1 MEDNTK
7 EIEKYERIIANNPAD
22 SVASKV
28 AQERLDQIKL
38 RKKVDVDKDFSGVV
52 TSINTLID
60 KVYNSNAS
68 LSNRE
73 IDNAINE
80 RLKKLKIKESNLSPE
95 LKKLIGETKT
105 IEVKVN
111 NVKTF
116 GGQTGEDRRL
126 IDVLLS
132 DYEAQNNVY
141 LYGEAGTGKA
151 MPLSSRVLVEQGW
164 KTFAEVKVGDK
175 VWGEDGKLYE
185 VDGVYDRGVKS
196 VYGITMNDGGYAESC
211 DEHLWKIYTRSDR
224 SHKNNGR
231 VLPLSEFKDK
241 IKTIDGNANAFIDVS
256 KAIHFAKKEHLIDP
270 YLLGVILGDGSITV
284 GTPSITNPSQ
294 ELFDSLILPN
304 GVELVER
311 HNLERCLTY
320 GITRTD
326 TSNANVLTT
335 ELKRLGIFGNKSLTK
350 FIPNEYLIDSLEN
363 RISLLQGLNDT
374 DGCPD
379 GTHFEY
385 STSSEELAHN
395 YAELVRSIGG
405 TAKIKSRIPYFTN
418 NGIKKEGNLSFR
430 IFCVF
435 PNDIEPFKLASK
447 KERFTKRTKYFPKRF
462 IDQVVYKGE
471 EEVRCI
477 SVTNPTHLYITDDYI
492 VTHNTYI
499 AGIIADRINYKL
511 ITLNC
516 NQYTSPLDILGG
528 QTIDGYQEGRLTEA
542 WGNIDLG
549 VNAKNQPYSG
559 ALLLLDELPK
569 IDPNTAGLLNDGL
582 AKIKDAVKV
591 VELANGTT
599 LDVQPTIS
607 NGKGQRISR
616 ANIFIIATGN
626 SLLNEAN
633 KDYEANFKQDLSLQD
648 RFAGSCYR
656 ITYNYKFEYEKIM
669 TNISSDSF
677 PDGTIIDM
685 TFAFN
690 FLAQLRMKIVEK
702 KLTGIAFV
710 STRLMIVARDTFVA
724 FLVNREQ
731 TPNKIPRPKK
741 LSEVVKSFLTLFSL
755 QQKETIEQELSAEFK
770 EFYDKCDVK
779 DATPLNLLNMP
790 TDQETQTAKLIIEDA
805 EAKYALNSAIPL

>member
-7 EIEKYERIIANNPAD
+7 EIEKYQRIIANNLPD

-28 AQERLDQIKL
+28 AQERLDQIQQ

-141 LYGEAGTGKA
+141 LYGEAGTGK
-151 MPLSSRVLVEQGW
+151 
-164 KTFAEVKVGDK
+164 
-175 VWGEDGKLYE
+175 
-185 VDGVYDRGVKS
+185 
-196 VYGITMNDGGYAESC
+196 
-211 DEHLWKIYTRSDR
+211 
-224 SHKNNGR
+224 
-231 VLPLSEFKDK
+231 
-241 IKTIDGNANAFIDVS
+241 
-256 KAIHFAKKEHLIDP
+256 
-270 YLLGVILGDGSITV
+270 
-284 GTPSITNPSQ
+284 
-294 ELFDSLILPN
+294 
-304 GVELVER
+304 
-311 HNLERCLTY
+311 
-320 GITRTD
+320 
-326 TSNANVLTT
+326 
-335 ELKRLGIFGNKSLTK
+335 
-350 FIPNEYLIDSLEN
+350 
-363 RISLLQGLNDT
+363 
-374 DGCPD
+374 
-379 GTHFEY
+379 
-385 STSSEELAHN
+385 
-395 YAELVRSIGG
+395 
-405 TAKIKSRIPYFTN
+405 
-418 NGIKKEGNLSFR
+418 
-430 IFCVF
+430 
-435 PNDIEPFKLASK
+435 
-447 KERFTKRTKYFPKRF
+447 
-462 IDQVVYKGE
+462 
-471 EEVRCI
+471 
-477 SVTNPTHLYITDDYI
+477 
-492 VTHNTYI
+492 TYI

-549 VNAKNQPYSG
+549 LNAKNQPYSG

-599 LDVQPTIS
+599 LEIQPTIS

-741 LSEVVKSFLTLFSL
+741 LSEVVKSFLTLFSQ
-755 QQKETIEQELSAEFK
+755 QQKEVLEQELSAEFK

-779 DATPLNLLNMP
+779 DATPLSQLNAP

>member
-7 EIEKYERIIANNPAD
+7 EIEKYQRIIANNLPD

-28 AQERLDQIKL
+28 AQERLDQIQQ

-116 GGQTGEDRRL
+116 GGKTGEDRRL

-141 LYGEAGTGKA
+141 LYGEAGTGK
-151 MPLSSRVLVEQGW
+151 
-164 KTFAEVKVGDK
+164 
-175 VWGEDGKLYE
+175 
-185 VDGVYDRGVKS
+185 
-196 VYGITMNDGGYAESC
+196 
-211 DEHLWKIYTRSDR
+211 
-224 SHKNNGR
+224 
-231 VLPLSEFKDK
+231 
-241 IKTIDGNANAFIDVS
+241 
-256 KAIHFAKKEHLIDP
+256 
-270 YLLGVILGDGSITV
+270 
-284 GTPSITNPSQ
+284 
-294 ELFDSLILPN
+294 
-304 GVELVER
+304 
-311 HNLERCLTY
+311 
-320 GITRTD
+320 
-326 TSNANVLTT
+326 
-335 ELKRLGIFGNKSLTK
+335 
-350 FIPNEYLIDSLEN
+350 
-363 RISLLQGLNDT
+363 
-374 DGCPD
+374 
-379 GTHFEY
+379 
-385 STSSEELAHN
+385 
-395 YAELVRSIGG
+395 
-405 TAKIKSRIPYFTN
+405 
-418 NGIKKEGNLSFR
+418 
-430 IFCVF
+430 
-435 PNDIEPFKLASK
+435 
-447 KERFTKRTKYFPKRF
+447 
-462 IDQVVYKGE
+462 
-471 EEVRCI
+471 
-477 SVTNPTHLYITDDYI
+477 
-492 VTHNTYI
+492 TYI

-549 VNAKNQPYSG
+549 LNAKNQPYSG

-599 LDVQPTIS
+599 LEIQPTIS

-616 ANIFIIATGN
+616 TNIFIIATGN

-741 LSEVVKSFLTLFSL
+741 LSEVVKSFLTLFSQ
-755 QQKETIEQELSAEFK
+755 QQKEVIEQELSAEFK

-779 DATPLNLLNMP
+779 DATPLNQLNAP

>member
-7 EIEKYERIIANNPAD
+7 EIEKYTRIIANNLAD

-28 AQERLDQIKL
+28 AQERLDQIKQ

-52 TSINTLID
+52 TSINSLID

-95 LKKLIGETKT
+95 LQKLIGETKT

-116 GGQTGEDRRL
+116 SGKTGEDRRL

-141 LYGEAGTGKA
+141 LYGEAGTGK
-151 MPLSSRVLVEQGW
+151 
-164 KTFAEVKVGDK
+164 TF
-175 VWGEDGKLYE
+175 
-185 VDGVYDRGVKS
+185 
-196 VYGITMNDGGYAESC
+196 
-211 DEHLWKIYTRSDR
+211 
-224 SHKNNGR
+224 
-231 VLPLSEFKDK
+231 
-241 IKTIDGNANAFIDVS
+241 
-256 KAIHFAKKEHLIDP
+256 
-270 YLLGVILGDGSITV
+270 
-284 GTPSITNPSQ
+284 
-294 ELFDSLILPN
+294 
-304 GVELVER
+304 
-311 HNLERCLTY
+311 
-320 GITRTD
+320 
-326 TSNANVLTT
+326 
-335 ELKRLGIFGNKSLTK
+335 
-350 FIPNEYLIDSLEN
+350 
-363 RISLLQGLNDT
+363 
-374 DGCPD
+374 
-379 GTHFEY
+379 
-385 STSSEELAHN
+385 
-395 YAELVRSIGG
+395 
-405 TAKIKSRIPYFTN
+405 
-418 NGIKKEGNLSFR
+418 
-430 IFCVF
+430 
-435 PNDIEPFKLASK
+435 
-447 KERFTKRTKYFPKRF
+447 
-462 IDQVVYKGE
+462 
-471 EEVRCI
+471 
-477 SVTNPTHLYITDDYI
+477 
-492 VTHNTYI
+492 I
-499 AGIIADRINYKL
+499 AGIIAKRINYKL

-549 VNAKNQPYSG
+549 LNAKNQPYAG

-582 AKIKDAVKV
+582 AKIKDAVDV
-591 VELANGTT
+591 VELSNGTT
-599 LDVQPTIS
+599 IEVPPTIS

-669 TNISSDSF
+669 TNISSESL

-690 FLAQLRMKIVEK
+690 FLAQLRMKIVDK

-731 TPNKIPRPKK
+731 TPNRIPRPKK
-741 LSEVVKSFLTLFSL
+741 LSEVVKSFLTLFSE
-755 QQKETIEQELSAEFK
+755 QQKEMLEQELSAEFK
-770 EFYDKCDVK
+770 EFYDKCDIK
-779 DATPLNLLNMP
+779 DVTPLEQLNMP
-790 TDQETQTAKLIIEDA
+790 TEQETVTATTIIEVA
-805 EAKYALNSAIPL
+805 EKSYAKNSAIPL

>member
-1 MEDNTK
+1 MEDNTS
-7 EIEKYERIIANNPAD
+7 EIKKYQALIDTFPAD
-22 SVASKV
+22 STTVKV
-28 AQERLDQIKL
+28 AKEKLAQIQE

-60 KVYNSNAS
+60 KVYNSGTNM
-68 LSNRE
+68 SNKD

-80 RLKKLKIKESNLSPE
+80 RLKKIKITETNLSPE

-111 NVKTF
+111 KLVTF
-116 GGQTGEDRRL
+116 SGKTGEDRRL

-151 MPLSSRVLVEQGW
+151 MPLSSKVLAEEGW

-185 VDGVYDRGVKS
+185 VDGIYDRGVKS

-224 SHKNNGR
+224 GHKNKGR

-256 KAIHFAKKEHLIDP
+256 KAVSFPKKEHVIDP
-270 YLLGVILGDGSITV
+270 YLLGVLIGDGSVTI
-284 GTPSITNPSQ
+284 GTPSICNPSQ
-294 ELFDSLILPN
+294 ELFDSLVLPD
-304 GVELVER
+304 GVQLTER

-326 TSNANVLTT
+326 DSNANVLTV
-335 ELKRLGIFGNKSLTK
+335 ELKRLGIFGNKSITK

-385 STSSEELAHN
+385 STSSEELANN
-395 YAELVRSIGG
+395 YAELVRSVGG
-405 TAKIKSRIPYFTN
+405 TAKIKSRIPYYTH
-418 NGIKKEGNLSFR
+418 NGTKKEGNLSFR
-430 IFCVF
+430 VFCVF
-435 PNDIEPFKLASK
+435 PDDIEPFKLASK
-447 KERFTKRTKYFPKRF
+447 KERFIKRTKYFPKRF

-499 AGIIADRINYKL
+499 AGIIAKRINYKL

-549 VNAKNQPYSG
+549 LNAKNQPYDG

-582 AKIKDAVKV
+582 AKIKDAVDV
-591 VELANGTT
+591 IELANKTT
-599 LDVQPTIS
+599 IEVQPTIS
-607 NGKGQRISR
+607 NGKGQRIPR
-616 ANIFIIATGN
+616 AKIFIIATGN

-656 ITYNYKFEYEKIM
+656 ITYNYKFEYDKIM
-669 TNISSDSF
+669 TKISSKDF
-677 PDGTIIDM
+677 PEGTVIDM

-690 FLAQLRMKIVEK
+690 FLAQLRQQIVDDR
-702 KLTGIAFV
+702 LTGIAFV
-710 STRLMIVARDTFVA
+710 STRLMIVARDTFIA
-724 FLVNREQ
+724 YLVNREE

-741 LSEVVKSFLTLFSL
+741 LSEVVKSFLALFSE
-755 QQKETIEQELSAEFK
+755 QQRESLILKLNSQFK
-770 EFYDKCDVK
+770 EFYAICEVK
-779 DATPLNLLNMP
+779 DVTPL
-790 TDQETQTAKLIIEDA
+790 DQLGKATELETATANLIIENA
-805 EAKYALNSAIPL
+805 EAKYASISAIPL

>member
-1 MEDNTK
+1 
-7 EIEKYERIIANNPAD
+7 
-22 SVASKV
+22 
-28 AQERLDQIKL
+28 
-38 RKKVDVDKDFSGVV
+38 
-52 TSINTLID
+52 
-60 KVYNSNAS
+60 

-95 LKKLIGETKT
+95 LQKLIGETKT

-116 GGQTGEDRRL
+116 SGKTGEDRRL

-141 LYGEAGTGKA
+141 LYGEAGTGK
-151 MPLSSRVLVEQGW
+151 
-164 KTFAEVKVGDK
+164 TF
-175 VWGEDGKLYE
+175 
-185 VDGVYDRGVKS
+185 
-196 VYGITMNDGGYAESC
+196 
-211 DEHLWKIYTRSDR
+211 
-224 SHKNNGR
+224 
-231 VLPLSEFKDK
+231 
-241 IKTIDGNANAFIDVS
+241 
-256 KAIHFAKKEHLIDP
+256 
-270 YLLGVILGDGSITV
+270 
-284 GTPSITNPSQ
+284 
-294 ELFDSLILPN
+294 
-304 GVELVER
+304 
-311 HNLERCLTY
+311 
-320 GITRTD
+320 
-326 TSNANVLTT
+326 
-335 ELKRLGIFGNKSLTK
+335 
-350 FIPNEYLIDSLEN
+350 
-363 RISLLQGLNDT
+363 
-374 DGCPD
+374 
-379 GTHFEY
+379 
-385 STSSEELAHN
+385 
-395 YAELVRSIGG
+395 
-405 TAKIKSRIPYFTN
+405 
-418 NGIKKEGNLSFR
+418 
-430 IFCVF
+430 
-435 PNDIEPFKLASK
+435 
-447 KERFTKRTKYFPKRF
+447 
-462 IDQVVYKGE
+462 
-471 EEVRCI
+471 
-477 SVTNPTHLYITDDYI
+477 
-492 VTHNTYI
+492 I

-549 VNAKNQPYSG
+549 LNAKNQPYDG

-591 VELANGTT
+591 VELANGTKIE
-599 LDVQPTIS
+599 VQPTIS

-677 PDGTIIDM
+677 PDGTIVDM

-741 LSEVVKSFLTLFSL
+741 LSEVVKSFLTLFS
-755 QQKETIEQELSAEFK
+755 QQQRETIEQELSAEFRA
-770 EFYDKCDVK
+770 FYDMCDIK
-779 DATPLNLLNMP
+779 DVTPLAQLNTA
-790 TDQETQTAKLIIEDA
+790 TDEEKETAKLIIEEA
-805 EAKYALNSAIPL
+805 EKNYAKNSAIPL

>member
-141 LYGEAGTGKA
+141 LYGEAGTGK
-151 MPLSSRVLVEQGW
+151 
-164 KTFAEVKVGDK
+164 
-175 VWGEDGKLYE
+175 
-185 VDGVYDRGVKS
+185 
-196 VYGITMNDGGYAESC
+196 
-211 DEHLWKIYTRSDR
+211 
-224 SHKNNGR
+224 
-231 VLPLSEFKDK
+231 
-241 IKTIDGNANAFIDVS
+241 
-256 KAIHFAKKEHLIDP
+256 
-270 YLLGVILGDGSITV
+270 
-284 GTPSITNPSQ
+284 
-294 ELFDSLILPN
+294 
-304 GVELVER
+304 
-311 HNLERCLTY
+311 
-320 GITRTD
+320 
-326 TSNANVLTT
+326 
-335 ELKRLGIFGNKSLTK
+335 
-350 FIPNEYLIDSLEN
+350 
-363 RISLLQGLNDT
+363 
-374 DGCPD
+374 
-379 GTHFEY
+379 
-385 STSSEELAHN
+385 
-395 YAELVRSIGG
+395 
-405 TAKIKSRIPYFTN
+405 
-418 NGIKKEGNLSFR
+418 
-430 IFCVF
+430 
-435 PNDIEPFKLASK
+435 
-447 KERFTKRTKYFPKRF
+447 
-462 IDQVVYKGE
+462 
-471 EEVRCI
+471 
-477 SVTNPTHLYITDDYI
+477 
-492 VTHNTYI
+492 TYI

-549 VNAKNQPYSG
+549 LNAKNQPYSG

-591 VELANGTT
+591 VQLANGTEIEI
-599 LDVQPTIS
+599 QPTIS

-741 LSEVVKSFLTLFSL
+741 LSEVVKSFLTLFSQ
-755 QQKETIEQELSAEFK
+755 QQKEVIEQELSAEFK

-779 DATPLNLLNMP
+779 DVTPLNQLNAP

>member
-7 EIEKYERIIANNPAD
+7 EIEKYQRIIANNLPD

-28 AQERLDQIKL
+28 AQERLDQIQQ

-141 LYGEAGTGKA
+141 LYGEAGTGK
-151 MPLSSRVLVEQGW
+151 
-164 KTFAEVKVGDK
+164 
-175 VWGEDGKLYE
+175 
-185 VDGVYDRGVKS
+185 
-196 VYGITMNDGGYAESC
+196 
-211 DEHLWKIYTRSDR
+211 
-224 SHKNNGR
+224 
-231 VLPLSEFKDK
+231 
-241 IKTIDGNANAFIDVS
+241 
-256 KAIHFAKKEHLIDP
+256 
-270 YLLGVILGDGSITV
+270 
-284 GTPSITNPSQ
+284 
-294 ELFDSLILPN
+294 
-304 GVELVER
+304 
-311 HNLERCLTY
+311 
-320 GITRTD
+320 
-326 TSNANVLTT
+326 
-335 ELKRLGIFGNKSLTK
+335 
-350 FIPNEYLIDSLEN
+350 
-363 RISLLQGLNDT
+363 
-374 DGCPD
+374 
-379 GTHFEY
+379 
-385 STSSEELAHN
+385 
-395 YAELVRSIGG
+395 
-405 TAKIKSRIPYFTN
+405 
-418 NGIKKEGNLSFR
+418 
-430 IFCVF
+430 
-435 PNDIEPFKLASK
+435 
-447 KERFTKRTKYFPKRF
+447 
-462 IDQVVYKGE
+462 
-471 EEVRCI
+471 
-477 SVTNPTHLYITDDYI
+477 
-492 VTHNTYI
+492 TYI
-499 AGIIADRINYKL
+499 AGIIAKRINYKL

-549 VNAKNQPYSG
+549 LNAKNQPYSG

-582 AKIKDAVKV
+582 AKIKDAVDV

-599 LDVQPTIS
+599 IEVPPTIS

-741 LSEVVKSFLTLFSL
+741 LSEVVKSFLTLFSQ
-755 QQKETIEQELSAEFK
+755 QQKEVLEQELSAEFK

-779 DATPLNLLNMP
+779 DATPLSQLNAP

>member
-1 MEDNTK
+1 MDNTT
-7 EIEKYERIIANNPAD
+7 EIEKYERIIANNPTD
-22 SVASKV
+22 SPIAKI
-28 AQERLDQIKL
+28 AQEKLDRIKE

-52 TSINTLID
+52 QSINGLID

-80 RLKKLKIKESNLSPE
+80 RLKKMKINESNLSPE

-105 IEVKVN
+105 VEVKVN

-116 GGQTGEDRRL
+116 SGKTGEDRRL

-151 MPLSSRVLVEQGW
+151 MPLTSKILIEDGW
-164 KTFAEVKVGDK
+164 KTFADIKVGDK

-256 KAIHFAKKEHLIDP
+256 KAINFPKKEHTIDP
-270 YLLGVILGDGSITV
+270 YLLGVILGDGSVTV
-284 GTPSITNPSQ
+284 GSPSITNPSQ
-294 ELFDSLILPN
+294 ELFDSLVLPD

-311 HNLERCLTY
+311 HNENRCLTY

-326 TSNANVLTT
+326 SSNANVLTT
-335 ELKRLGIFGNKSLTK
+335 ELKRLGVFGNKSLTK

-374 DGCPD
+374 DGCSD

-385 STSSEELAHN
+385 STSSEQLAHN

-405 TAKIKSRIPYFTN
+405 TAKIKSRIPYFTY
-418 NGIKKEGNLSFR
+418 NGIKKAGNLSFR

-447 KERFTKRTKYFPKRF
+447 KERFIKRTKYFPKRF
-462 IDQVVYKGE
+462 MEQVIYKGE

-477 SVTNPTHLYITDDYI
+477 SVTNPSHLYITDDYI

-549 VNAKNQPYSG
+549 LNAKNQPYDG

-582 AKIKDAVKV
+582 AKIKDAVKI
-591 VELANGTT
+591 VELANGTKIE
-599 LDVQPTIS
+599 VPPTIS
-607 NGKGQRISR
+607 NGKGQKISR
-616 ANIFIIATGN
+616 AKIFIIATGN

-656 ITYNYKFEYEKIM
+656 ITYNYKFEYEDIM
-669 TNISSDSF
+669 TKISSKSF
-677 PDGTIIDM
+677 PDGTMIDM

-690 FLAQLRMKIVEK
+690 FLSLLRMKIVEK

-710 STRLMIVARDTFVA
+710 STRLMIVSRDTFIA

-741 LSEVVKSFLTLFSL
+741 LSEVVKSFLTLFSQ
-755 QQKETIEQELSAEFK
+755 QQKETLEQELANEFK
-770 EFYDKCDVK
+770 LFYDTCDLK
-779 DATPLNLLNMP
+779 DGTPLELLGTA
-790 TDQETQTAKLIIEDA
+790 TDEERETAKLIIEQA
-805 EAKYALNSAIPL
+805 EASYASNNAIPL

>member
-7 EIEKYERIIANNPAD
+7 EIEKYQRIIANNLPD

-28 AQERLDQIKL
+28 AQERLDQIQQ

-116 GGQTGEDRRL
+116 GGKTGEDRRL

-141 LYGEAGTGKA
+141 LYGEAGTGK
-151 MPLSSRVLVEQGW
+151 
-164 KTFAEVKVGDK
+164 
-175 VWGEDGKLYE
+175 
-185 VDGVYDRGVKS
+185 
-196 VYGITMNDGGYAESC
+196 
-211 DEHLWKIYTRSDR
+211 
-224 SHKNNGR
+224 
-231 VLPLSEFKDK
+231 
-241 IKTIDGNANAFIDVS
+241 
-256 KAIHFAKKEHLIDP
+256 
-270 YLLGVILGDGSITV
+270 
-284 GTPSITNPSQ
+284 
-294 ELFDSLILPN
+294 
-304 GVELVER
+304 
-311 HNLERCLTY
+311 
-320 GITRTD
+320 
-326 TSNANVLTT
+326 
-335 ELKRLGIFGNKSLTK
+335 
-350 FIPNEYLIDSLEN
+350 
-363 RISLLQGLNDT
+363 
-374 DGCPD
+374 
-379 GTHFEY
+379 
-385 STSSEELAHN
+385 
-395 YAELVRSIGG
+395 
-405 TAKIKSRIPYFTN
+405 
-418 NGIKKEGNLSFR
+418 
-430 IFCVF
+430 
-435 PNDIEPFKLASK
+435 
-447 KERFTKRTKYFPKRF
+447 
-462 IDQVVYKGE
+462 
-471 EEVRCI
+471 
-477 SVTNPTHLYITDDYI
+477 
-492 VTHNTYI
+492 TYI

-549 VNAKNQPYSG
+549 LNAKNQPYSG

-599 LDVQPTIS
+599 FEIQPTIS

-616 ANIFIIATGN
+616 TNIFIIATGN

-741 LSEVVKSFLTLFSL
+741 LSEVVKSFLTLFSQ
-755 QQKETIEQELSAEFK
+755 QQKEVIEQELSAEFK

-779 DATPLNLLNMP
+779 DATPLNQLNAP

>member
-7 EIEKYERIIANNPAD
+7 EIEKYRRIIDNNDPNSTA
-22 SVASKV
+22 VKV
-28 AQERLDQIKL
+28 AKERLAQIEQ

-68 LSNRE
+68 ISNRE

-95 LKKLIGETKT
+95 LQKLIGETKT

-111 NVKTF
+111 SVKTF
-116 GGQTGEDRRL
+116 SGKTGQDRRL

-141 LYGEAGTGKA
+141 LYGEAGTGK
-151 MPLSSRVLVEQGW
+151 
-164 KTFAEVKVGDK
+164 TF
-175 VWGEDGKLYE
+175 
-185 VDGVYDRGVKS
+185 
-196 VYGITMNDGGYAESC
+196 
-211 DEHLWKIYTRSDR
+211 
-224 SHKNNGR
+224 
-231 VLPLSEFKDK
+231 
-241 IKTIDGNANAFIDVS
+241 
-256 KAIHFAKKEHLIDP
+256 
-270 YLLGVILGDGSITV
+270 
-284 GTPSITNPSQ
+284 
-294 ELFDSLILPN
+294 
-304 GVELVER
+304 
-311 HNLERCLTY
+311 
-320 GITRTD
+320 
-326 TSNANVLTT
+326 
-335 ELKRLGIFGNKSLTK
+335 
-350 FIPNEYLIDSLEN
+350 
-363 RISLLQGLNDT
+363 
-374 DGCPD
+374 
-379 GTHFEY
+379 
-385 STSSEELAHN
+385 
-395 YAELVRSIGG
+395 
-405 TAKIKSRIPYFTN
+405 
-418 NGIKKEGNLSFR
+418 
-430 IFCVF
+430 
-435 PNDIEPFKLASK
+435 
-447 KERFTKRTKYFPKRF
+447 
-462 IDQVVYKGE
+462 
-471 EEVRCI
+471 
-477 SVTNPTHLYITDDYI
+477 
-492 VTHNTYI
+492 I
-499 AGIIADRINYKL
+499 AGIIAKRINYKL

-549 VNAKNQPYSG
+549 LNAKNQPYEG

-582 AKIKDAVKV
+582 AKIKDAVDV
-591 VELANGTT
+591 VELANGNKIE
-599 LDVQPTIS
+599 VQPTIS

-616 ANIFIIATGN
+616 AKIFIIATGN

-710 STRLMIVARDTFVA
+710 STRLMIVARDTFIA

-741 LSEVVKSFLTLFSL
+741 LSEVVKSFLTLFSQ
-755 QQKETIEQELSAEFK
+755 QQKEVLEQELSAEFK

-779 DATPLNLLNMP
+779 DVTPLDQLGTAN
-790 TDQETQTAKLIIEDA
+790 DQERATAELIIEEA
-805 EAKYALNSAIPL
+805 ENSYAKNSAIPL

>member
-7 EIEKYERIIANNPAD
+7 EIEKYNRIIANNLPD

-28 AQERLDQIKL
+28 AQERLDQIKQ

-52 TSINTLID
+52 TSLNSLID

-95 LKKLIGETKT
+95 LQKLIGETKT
-105 IEVKVN
+105 IQVKVN

-116 GGQTGEDRRL
+116 SGKTGQDRRL

-141 LYGEAGTGKA
+141 LYGEAGTGK
-151 MPLSSRVLVEQGW
+151 
-164 KTFAEVKVGDK
+164 TF
-175 VWGEDGKLYE
+175 
-185 VDGVYDRGVKS
+185 
-196 VYGITMNDGGYAESC
+196 
-211 DEHLWKIYTRSDR
+211 
-224 SHKNNGR
+224 
-231 VLPLSEFKDK
+231 
-241 IKTIDGNANAFIDVS
+241 
-256 KAIHFAKKEHLIDP
+256 
-270 YLLGVILGDGSITV
+270 
-284 GTPSITNPSQ
+284 
-294 ELFDSLILPN
+294 
-304 GVELVER
+304 
-311 HNLERCLTY
+311 
-320 GITRTD
+320 
-326 TSNANVLTT
+326 
-335 ELKRLGIFGNKSLTK
+335 
-350 FIPNEYLIDSLEN
+350 
-363 RISLLQGLNDT
+363 
-374 DGCPD
+374 
-379 GTHFEY
+379 
-385 STSSEELAHN
+385 
-395 YAELVRSIGG
+395 
-405 TAKIKSRIPYFTN
+405 
-418 NGIKKEGNLSFR
+418 
-430 IFCVF
+430 
-435 PNDIEPFKLASK
+435 
-447 KERFTKRTKYFPKRF
+447 
-462 IDQVVYKGE
+462 
-471 EEVRCI
+471 
-477 SVTNPTHLYITDDYI
+477 
-492 VTHNTYI
+492 I

-542 WGNIDLG
+542 WGNIELG
-549 VNAKNQPYSG
+549 LNAKNQPYDG

-591 VELANGTT
+591 VELGNGTT
-599 LDVQPTIS
+599 IEVQPTIS
-607 NGKGQRISR
+607 NGKGQRIPR
-616 ANIFIIATGN
+616 AKIFIIATGN

-724 FLVNREQ
+724 FLVNREE

-741 LSEVVKSFLTLFSL
+741 LSEVVKSFLSLFSQ
-755 QQKETIEQELSAEFK
+755 QQKEVIEQELSAEFK
-770 EFYDKCDVK
+770 VFYDKCDVK
-779 DATPLNLLNMP
+779 DVTPLAQLNTA
-790 TDQETQTAKLIIEDA
+790 TDEEKETAKLIIEEA
-805 EAKYALNSAIPL
+805 ENKYADISAIPL

>member
-28 AQERLDQIKL
+28 AQERLDQIKQ

-95 LKKLIGETKT
+95 LQKLIGETKT

-116 GGQTGEDRRL
+116 SGKTGEDRRL

-141 LYGEAGTGKA
+141 LYGEAGTGK
-151 MPLSSRVLVEQGW
+151 
-164 KTFAEVKVGDK
+164 
-175 VWGEDGKLYE
+175 
-185 VDGVYDRGVKS
+185 
-196 VYGITMNDGGYAESC
+196 
-211 DEHLWKIYTRSDR
+211 
-224 SHKNNGR
+224 
-231 VLPLSEFKDK
+231 
-241 IKTIDGNANAFIDVS
+241 
-256 KAIHFAKKEHLIDP
+256 
-270 YLLGVILGDGSITV
+270 
-284 GTPSITNPSQ
+284 
-294 ELFDSLILPN
+294 
-304 GVELVER
+304 
-311 HNLERCLTY
+311 
-320 GITRTD
+320 
-326 TSNANVLTT
+326 
-335 ELKRLGIFGNKSLTK
+335 
-350 FIPNEYLIDSLEN
+350 
-363 RISLLQGLNDT
+363 
-374 DGCPD
+374 
-379 GTHFEY
+379 
-385 STSSEELAHN
+385 
-395 YAELVRSIGG
+395 
-405 TAKIKSRIPYFTN
+405 
-418 NGIKKEGNLSFR
+418 
-430 IFCVF
+430 
-435 PNDIEPFKLASK
+435 
-447 KERFTKRTKYFPKRF
+447 
-462 IDQVVYKGE
+462 
-471 EEVRCI
+471 
-477 SVTNPTHLYITDDYI
+477 
-492 VTHNTYI
+492 TYI

-549 VNAKNQPYSG
+549 LNAKNQPYSG

-599 LDVQPTIS
+599 LEIQPTIS

-616 ANIFIIATGN
+616 AKIFIIATGN

-741 LSEVVKSFLTLFSL
+741 LSEVVKSFLTLFSQ
-755 QQKETIEQELSAEFK
+755 QQKEVIEQELSAEFK

-779 DATPLNLLNMP
+779 DATPLNQLNAP

>member
-1 MEDNTK
+1 MEDNTR
-7 EIEKYERIIANNPAD
+7 EIEKYQRIIDNNDPD
-22 SVASKV
+22 SVAVKV
-28 AQERLDQIKL
+28 AKERLAQIQQ

-68 LSNRE
+68 LSNRD

-80 RLKKLKIKESNLSPE
+80 RLKKFKIKETNLSPE
-95 LKKLIGETKT
+95 LQKLIGETKT

-116 GGQTGEDRRL
+116 GGKTGEDRRL

-141 LYGEAGTGKA
+141 LYGEAGTGK
-151 MPLSSRVLVEQGW
+151 
-164 KTFAEVKVGDK
+164 TF
-175 VWGEDGKLYE
+175 
-185 VDGVYDRGVKS
+185 
-196 VYGITMNDGGYAESC
+196 
-211 DEHLWKIYTRSDR
+211 
-224 SHKNNGR
+224 
-231 VLPLSEFKDK
+231 
-241 IKTIDGNANAFIDVS
+241 
-256 KAIHFAKKEHLIDP
+256 
-270 YLLGVILGDGSITV
+270 
-284 GTPSITNPSQ
+284 
-294 ELFDSLILPN
+294 
-304 GVELVER
+304 
-311 HNLERCLTY
+311 
-320 GITRTD
+320 
-326 TSNANVLTT
+326 
-335 ELKRLGIFGNKSLTK
+335 
-350 FIPNEYLIDSLEN
+350 
-363 RISLLQGLNDT
+363 
-374 DGCPD
+374 
-379 GTHFEY
+379 
-385 STSSEELAHN
+385 
-395 YAELVRSIGG
+395 
-405 TAKIKSRIPYFTN
+405 
-418 NGIKKEGNLSFR
+418 
-430 IFCVF
+430 
-435 PNDIEPFKLASK
+435 
-447 KERFTKRTKYFPKRF
+447 
-462 IDQVVYKGE
+462 
-471 EEVRCI
+471 
-477 SVTNPTHLYITDDYI
+477 
-492 VTHNTYI
+492 I

-549 VNAKNQPYSG
+549 LNAKNQPYDG

-591 VELANGTT
+591 VTLANGTKIE
-599 LDVQPTIS
+599 VQPTIS
-607 NGKGQRISR
+607 NGRGQRISR
-616 ANIFIIATGN
+616 AKIFIIATGN

-710 STRLMIVARDTFVA
+710 STRLMIVARDTFIA
-724 FLVNREQ
+724 YLVNREQ
-731 TPNKIPRPKK
+731 TPNVIPRPKK
-741 LSEVVKSFLTLFSL
+741 LSEVVKSFLSLFSQ

-770 EFYDKCDVK
+770 AFYDTCDVK
-779 DATPLNLLNMP
+779 DVTPLAQLNTA
-790 TDQETQTAKLIIEDA
+790 TDEEKETAKLIIEEA
-805 EAKYALNSAIPL
+805 EKKYADISAIPL

>member
-7 EIEKYERIIANNPAD
+7 EIEKYERIIANNLAN

-28 AQERLDQIKL
+28 AQERLDQIKQ

-95 LKKLIGETKT
+95 LQKLIGETKT

-116 GGQTGEDRRL
+116 SGKTGEDRRL

-132 DYEAQNNVY
+132 DFEAQNNVY
-141 LYGEAGTGKA
+141 LYGEAGTGK
-151 MPLSSRVLVEQGW
+151 
-164 KTFAEVKVGDK
+164 TF
-175 VWGEDGKLYE
+175 
-185 VDGVYDRGVKS
+185 
-196 VYGITMNDGGYAESC
+196 
-211 DEHLWKIYTRSDR
+211 
-224 SHKNNGR
+224 
-231 VLPLSEFKDK
+231 
-241 IKTIDGNANAFIDVS
+241 
-256 KAIHFAKKEHLIDP
+256 
-270 YLLGVILGDGSITV
+270 
-284 GTPSITNPSQ
+284 
-294 ELFDSLILPN
+294 
-304 GVELVER
+304 
-311 HNLERCLTY
+311 
-320 GITRTD
+320 
-326 TSNANVLTT
+326 
-335 ELKRLGIFGNKSLTK
+335 
-350 FIPNEYLIDSLEN
+350 
-363 RISLLQGLNDT
+363 
-374 DGCPD
+374 
-379 GTHFEY
+379 
-385 STSSEELAHN
+385 
-395 YAELVRSIGG
+395 
-405 TAKIKSRIPYFTN
+405 
-418 NGIKKEGNLSFR
+418 
-430 IFCVF
+430 
-435 PNDIEPFKLASK
+435 
-447 KERFTKRTKYFPKRF
+447 
-462 IDQVVYKGE
+462 
-471 EEVRCI
+471 
-477 SVTNPTHLYITDDYI
+477 
-492 VTHNTYI
+492 I
-499 AGIIADRINYKL
+499 AGIIAKRINYKL

-549 VNAKNQPYSG
+549 LNAKNQPYAG

-582 AKIKDAVKV
+582 AKIKDAVDV
-591 VELANGTT
+591 VELSNGTT
-599 LDVQPTIS
+599 IEVPPTIS

-669 TNISSDSF
+669 TNISSESF

-731 TPNKIPRPKK
+731 TPNRIPRPKK
-741 LSEVVKSFLTLFSL
+741 LSEVVKSFLTLFSE
-755 QQKETIEQELSAEFK
+755 QQKEMLEQELSTEFK
-770 EFYDKCDVK
+770 EFYDKCDIK
-779 DATPLNLLNMP
+779 DVTPLDKLNMP
-790 TDQETQTAKLIIEDA
+790 TEQETVTATTIIEVA
-805 EAKYALNSAIPL
+805 EKSYAKNSAIPL

>member
-7 EIEKYERIIANNPAD
+7 EIKKFERIIANFPAD

-116 GGQTGEDRRL
+116 SGKTGEDRRL

-141 LYGEAGTGKA
+141 LYGEAGTGK
-151 MPLSSRVLVEQGW
+151 
-164 KTFAEVKVGDK
+164 
-175 VWGEDGKLYE
+175 
-185 VDGVYDRGVKS
+185 
-196 VYGITMNDGGYAESC
+196 
-211 DEHLWKIYTRSDR
+211 
-224 SHKNNGR
+224 
-231 VLPLSEFKDK
+231 
-241 IKTIDGNANAFIDVS
+241 
-256 KAIHFAKKEHLIDP
+256 
-270 YLLGVILGDGSITV
+270 
-284 GTPSITNPSQ
+284 
-294 ELFDSLILPN
+294 
-304 GVELVER
+304 
-311 HNLERCLTY
+311 
-320 GITRTD
+320 
-326 TSNANVLTT
+326 
-335 ELKRLGIFGNKSLTK
+335 
-350 FIPNEYLIDSLEN
+350 
-363 RISLLQGLNDT
+363 
-374 DGCPD
+374 
-379 GTHFEY
+379 
-385 STSSEELAHN
+385 
-395 YAELVRSIGG
+395 
-405 TAKIKSRIPYFTN
+405 
-418 NGIKKEGNLSFR
+418 
-430 IFCVF
+430 
-435 PNDIEPFKLASK
+435 
-447 KERFTKRTKYFPKRF
+447 
-462 IDQVVYKGE
+462 
-471 EEVRCI
+471 
-477 SVTNPTHLYITDDYI
+477 
-492 VTHNTYI
+492 TYI
-499 AGIIADRINYKL
+499 AGIIAKRINYKL

-549 VNAKNQPYSG
+549 LNAKNQPYSG

-582 AKIKDAVKV
+582 AKIKDAVDV
-591 VELANGTT
+591 VELANGTEIEI
-599 LDVQPTIS
+599 QPTIS

-616 ANIFIIATGN
+616 AKIFIIATGN

-741 LSEVVKSFLTLFSL
+741 LSEVVKSFLTLFSQ
-755 QQKETIEQELSAEFK
+755 QQKEVIEQELSAEFK
-770 EFYDKCDVK
+770 EFYDKCEVK
-779 DATPLNLLNMP
+779 DATPLSQLNAP

>member
-141 LYGEAGTGKA
+141 LYGEAGTGK
-151 MPLSSRVLVEQGW
+151 
-164 KTFAEVKVGDK
+164 
-175 VWGEDGKLYE
+175 
-185 VDGVYDRGVKS
+185 
-196 VYGITMNDGGYAESC
+196 
-211 DEHLWKIYTRSDR
+211 
-224 SHKNNGR
+224 
-231 VLPLSEFKDK
+231 
-241 IKTIDGNANAFIDVS
+241 
-256 KAIHFAKKEHLIDP
+256 
-270 YLLGVILGDGSITV
+270 
-284 GTPSITNPSQ
+284 
-294 ELFDSLILPN
+294 
-304 GVELVER
+304 
-311 HNLERCLTY
+311 
-320 GITRTD
+320 
-326 TSNANVLTT
+326 
-335 ELKRLGIFGNKSLTK
+335 
-350 FIPNEYLIDSLEN
+350 
-363 RISLLQGLNDT
+363 
-374 DGCPD
+374 
-379 GTHFEY
+379 
-385 STSSEELAHN
+385 
-395 YAELVRSIGG
+395 
-405 TAKIKSRIPYFTN
+405 
-418 NGIKKEGNLSFR
+418 
-430 IFCVF
+430 
-435 PNDIEPFKLASK
+435 
-447 KERFTKRTKYFPKRF
+447 
-462 IDQVVYKGE
+462 
-471 EEVRCI
+471 
-477 SVTNPTHLYITDDYI
+477 
-492 VTHNTYI
+492 TYI

-549 VNAKNQPYSG
+549 LNAKNQPYSG

-591 VELANGTT
+591 VQLANGTEIEI
-599 LDVQPTIS
+599 QPTIS

-741 LSEVVKSFLTLFSL
+741 LSEVVKSFLTLFSQ
-755 QQKETIEQELSAEFK
+755 QQKEVIEQELSAEFK
-770 EFYDKCDVK
+770 EFYDKCEVK
-779 DATPLNLLNMP
+779 DATPLSQLNAP

>member
-7 EIEKYERIIANNPAD
+7 EIEKYQRIIANNLPD

-28 AQERLDQIKL
+28 AQERLDQIQQ

-141 LYGEAGTGKA
+141 LYGEAGTGK
-151 MPLSSRVLVEQGW
+151 
-164 KTFAEVKVGDK
+164 
-175 VWGEDGKLYE
+175 
-185 VDGVYDRGVKS
+185 
-196 VYGITMNDGGYAESC
+196 
-211 DEHLWKIYTRSDR
+211 
-224 SHKNNGR
+224 
-231 VLPLSEFKDK
+231 
-241 IKTIDGNANAFIDVS
+241 
-256 KAIHFAKKEHLIDP
+256 
-270 YLLGVILGDGSITV
+270 
-284 GTPSITNPSQ
+284 
-294 ELFDSLILPN
+294 
-304 GVELVER
+304 
-311 HNLERCLTY
+311 
-320 GITRTD
+320 
-326 TSNANVLTT
+326 
-335 ELKRLGIFGNKSLTK
+335 
-350 FIPNEYLIDSLEN
+350 
-363 RISLLQGLNDT
+363 
-374 DGCPD
+374 
-379 GTHFEY
+379 
-385 STSSEELAHN
+385 
-395 YAELVRSIGG
+395 
-405 TAKIKSRIPYFTN
+405 
-418 NGIKKEGNLSFR
+418 
-430 IFCVF
+430 
-435 PNDIEPFKLASK
+435 
-447 KERFTKRTKYFPKRF
+447 
-462 IDQVVYKGE
+462 
-471 EEVRCI
+471 
-477 SVTNPTHLYITDDYI
+477 
-492 VTHNTYI
+492 TYI

-549 VNAKNQPYSG
+549 LNAKNQPYSG

-599 LDVQPTIS
+599 LEIQPTIS

-616 ANIFIIATGN
+616 TNIFIIATGN

-741 LSEVVKSFLTLFSL
+741 LSEVVKSFLTLFSQ
-755 QQKETIEQELSAEFK
+755 QQKEVIEQELSAEFK

-779 DATPLNLLNMP
+779 DATPLNQLNAP

>member
-116 GGQTGEDRRL
+116 SGKTGEDRRL

-141 LYGEAGTGKA
+141 LYGEAGTGK
-151 MPLSSRVLVEQGW
+151 
-164 KTFAEVKVGDK
+164 
-175 VWGEDGKLYE
+175 
-185 VDGVYDRGVKS
+185 
-196 VYGITMNDGGYAESC
+196 
-211 DEHLWKIYTRSDR
+211 
-224 SHKNNGR
+224 
-231 VLPLSEFKDK
+231 
-241 IKTIDGNANAFIDVS
+241 
-256 KAIHFAKKEHLIDP
+256 
-270 YLLGVILGDGSITV
+270 
-284 GTPSITNPSQ
+284 
-294 ELFDSLILPN
+294 
-304 GVELVER
+304 
-311 HNLERCLTY
+311 
-320 GITRTD
+320 
-326 TSNANVLTT
+326 
-335 ELKRLGIFGNKSLTK
+335 
-350 FIPNEYLIDSLEN
+350 
-363 RISLLQGLNDT
+363 
-374 DGCPD
+374 
-379 GTHFEY
+379 
-385 STSSEELAHN
+385 
-395 YAELVRSIGG
+395 
-405 TAKIKSRIPYFTN
+405 
-418 NGIKKEGNLSFR
+418 
-430 IFCVF
+430 
-435 PNDIEPFKLASK
+435 
-447 KERFTKRTKYFPKRF
+447 
-462 IDQVVYKGE
+462 
-471 EEVRCI
+471 
-477 SVTNPTHLYITDDYI
+477 
-492 VTHNTYI
+492 TYI

-549 VNAKNQPYSG
+549 LNAKNQPYSG

-582 AKIKDAVKV
+582 AKIKDAVDV
-591 VELANGTT
+591 VELANGTEIEI
-599 LDVQPTIS
+599 QPTIS

-741 LSEVVKSFLTLFSL
+741 LSEVVKSFLTLFSQ
-755 QQKETIEQELSAEFK
+755 QQKEVIEQELSAEFK
-770 EFYDKCDVK
+770 EFYDKCEVK
-779 DATPLNLLNMP
+779 DATPLNQLNAP